1 MDFLAFRK
9 CLYLLS
15 LFYLF
20 SSLVTFCHKL
30 SQPDNSG
37 LPQRCFGVV
46 SKNKSLET
54 IPVHMLLAQHL
65 TNNSNVIHWR
75 WTCIWLATLTLSIL
89 ISLNLMCYIVMAI
102 LAETSWV
109 KLLALWIERPESSVI
124 EHDGEILNV
133 ADHCKKLRFMDS
145 KSKD

>member
-15 LFYLF
+15 LFYFF

-37 LPQRCFGVV
+37 LPRRCFGVV
-46 SKNKSLET
+46 SKSKSLET

-89 ISLNLMCYIVMAI
+89 ISLNLMSYIVSDGNLGRDKLSKIFSLMDW
-102 LAETSWV
+102 ETRKQCRSAWWWDLECGRSLQ
-109 KLLALWIERPESSVI
+109 KIEIHGLQE
-124 EHDGEILNV
+124 
-133 ADHCKKLRFMDS
+133 
-145 KSKD
+145 